1 MTDEQQPTANR
12 LAELPDETR
21 EFLSNLSREDIETIR
36 VGLPVFRKV
45 MGAGQVLK
53 WVGFFVL
60 SLAAG
65 IVLLG
70 ESIGKIIGW
79 FGKGA

>member
-1 MTDEQQPTANR
+1 MTDEQQPVAIR
-12 LAELPDETR
+12 LAELPEETR
-21 EFLSNLSREDIETIR
+21 DFLTNLSREDIETIR
-36 VGLPVFRKV
+36 IGLPVFRKV

-70 ESIGKIIGW
+70 ESIGKILSW
-79 FGKGA
+79 FKGA

>member
-1 MTDEQQPTANR
+1 
-12 LAELPDETR
+12 
-21 EFLSNLSREDIETIR
+21 
-36 VGLPVFRKV
+36 

-70 ESIGKIIGW
+70 ESIMKIIGW
-79 FGKGA
+79 FKGA

>member
-1 MTDEQQPTANR
+1 MDEQQPTANR

-21 EFLSNLSREDIETIR
+21 EFLSNLSREDIETIKN
-36 VGLPVFRKV
+36 GLPFIRKV
-45 MGAGQVLK
+45 LGAGWVLK
-53 WVGFFVL
+53 WLGFFVL

-70 ESIGKIIGW
+70 ESVFKIIGW
-79 FGKGA
+79 FTKGQ

>member
-1 MTDEQQPTANR
+1 MTEPTAER
-12 LAELPDETR
+12 LAELPEETR
-21 EFLSNLSREDIETIR
+21 QFLTNLSREDIETIR

-70 ESIGKIIGW
+70 ESIMKIIGW
-79 FGKGA
+79 FKGA